1 VYNQKSFA
9 GSNNF
14 NNRFNVRFQYNID
27 SFNEIIFTPKLSIQK
42 TYLTSNISG
51 QEMSGTELESST
63 VSNTPSTN
71 SGYDFSGNLLLM
83 HKFKKKGRTI
93 SLNIGTDINN
103 KVGSGSL
110 YSLTQYALTDSTL
123 SSQVLNELYNQT
135 TSGQTI
141 SSSLNYTEPIGSRS
155 LIQFNYTPS
164 ISYNHTDKE
173 TDTLNPESFSA
184 LDTLLSN
191 KFNDTY
197 FTDRGGISWRLNGPS
212 QHYFLMFSANAQDA
226 TLTGNQVYPDSM
238 AIQKS
243 FFDVLPQAVLNFRF
257 TKSKNLRIMFRTSIT
272 APTVAQL
279 QNVVDNNNP
288 LLLNTGNPEL
298 SQDYESSFIARYG
311 ATNAKK
317 ATTFLVYLYANYIN
331 NYIGNANFIPIKDT
345 MVNNYLVDKG
355 SQISLPVNLNGYWN
369 TKAFFTYGFPISFL
383 KSNLNLNSG
392 ISYTRTPG
400 ITNNDLNYAG
410 DNALSQGIV
419 LGSNIS
425 PKVDFTLSY
434 TGSYN
439 IIQNSLQTQTNENYY
454 THTAY
459 LKFNWITW
467 KGIVF
472 NTQLTETLYSGL
484 GPGYNENIWLWNA
497 SIGDKFLKNQVLEIS
512 ISGTDILRQNK
523 SVTTTVTDTYVQYQ
537 ENEVLTRYFMINITY
552 TLKNY
557 KK

>member
-1 VYNQKSFA
+1 
-9 GSNNF
+9 
-14 NNRFNVRFQYNID
+14 
-27 SFNEIIFTPKLSIQK
+27 
-42 TYLTSNISG
+42 
-51 QEMSGTELESST
+51 
-63 VSNTPSTN
+63 
-71 SGYDFSGNLLLM
+71 
-83 HKFKKKGRTI
+83 
-93 SLNIGTDINN
+93 
-103 KVGSGSL
+103 
-110 YSLTQYALTDSTL
+110 
-123 SSQVLNELYNQT
+123 LYNQT
-135 TSGQTI
+135 TSGRTY

-155 LIQFNYTPS
+155 LIQLNYTPS
-164 ISYNHTDKE
+164 VSYNNTDKE
-173 TDTLNPESFSA
+173 TDTLNPTESFST

-197 FTDRGGISWRLNGPS
+197 FTDRGGISWRLNGPNRS
-212 QHYFLMFSANAQDA
+212 YFFMFSTNVQEA

-243 FFDVLPQAVLNFRF
+243 FLNVLPQAIFNFRF
-257 TKSKNLRIMFRTSIT
+257 SKSKNLRVMFRTSIT
-272 APTVAQL
+272 APTIGQL
-279 QNVVDNNNP
+279 QNVVDNDNP
-288 LLLNTGNPEL
+288 LLLNTGNPGL
-298 SQDYESSFIARYG
+298 RQDYESSFITRYG

-331 NYIGNANFIPIKDT
+331 NYIGNANFIPLKDT
-345 MVNNYLVDKG
+345 MVNSYLVEKG

-369 TKAFFTYGFPISFL
+369 TKAFFTYGFPIGFL

-400 ITNNDLNYAG
+400 ITNNDLNFAS

-434 TGSYN
+434 NGSYN
-439 IIQNSLQTQTNENYY
+439 IIQNTLETQTNENYY

-472 NTQLTETLYSGL
+472 NTQLSETLYSGL

-497 SIGDKFLKNQVLEIS
+497 SIGDKFLKNQLLEIS
-512 ISGTDILRQNK
+512 ISGTDLLRQNK

-537 ENEVLTRYFMINITY
+537 ENEVLTRYFMVNITY
-552 TLKNY
+552 TLKNF